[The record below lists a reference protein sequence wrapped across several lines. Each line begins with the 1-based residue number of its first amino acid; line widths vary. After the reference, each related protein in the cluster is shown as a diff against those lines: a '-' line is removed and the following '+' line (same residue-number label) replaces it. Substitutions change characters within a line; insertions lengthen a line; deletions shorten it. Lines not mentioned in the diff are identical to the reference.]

1 MIRLLFITDEAF
13 FFNNVW
19 CMVYIFCIPPHERD
33 GELTFGV
40 FLCDGGKPKKKK
52 VWAIERWGLAVCKG
66 LNRPETNTEKRE
78 VKG

>member
-40 FLCDGGKPKKKK
+40 FLCDGGKPKKRRFGLLSVGDWLYVRDLTARKQTQKK
-52 VWAIERWGLAVCKG
+52 GK
-66 LNRPETNTEKRE
+66 
-78 VKG
+78 